1 MVKRNKTKCS
11 ELNHCYLVLNY
22 LNKFVVNKGICEKD
36 LEVATAVNKLVIA
49 AEKTCQIIGE
59 IVESELRKHDKII
72 GQIQYPVIE
81 KKKTDLSKDS
91 VNKEKKNRENQENW
105 NY

>member
-11 ELNHCYLVLNY
+11 ELNHCYLVLDY

-36 LEVATAVNKLVIA
+36 PEVATAVSKLVIA
-49 AEKTCQIIGE
+49 AENTCQIIGE
-59 IVESELRKHDKII
+59 IVEPELRKHDKII
-72 GQIQYPVIE
+72 GQMQYPVTE
-81 KKKTDLSKDS
+81 TQKKGSAD
-91 VNKEKKNRENQENW
+91 KEKKNRENQKNW